1 MNPSPQHRELMP
13 PDEMAS
19 QRWLS
24 APDLMVSS
32 SVLHHE
38 VAKRMAQ
45 RMKAFRLLPQAG
57 LDWHPSLGGVL
68 AREVFREEGLS
79 VQWKIREA
87 NPHRF
92 ATLKRRSD
100 PWWRW
105 RSRLQ
110 SAPDGAEF
118 DLVWSNL
125 GLHLTHEPHRWLK
138 AWQEALKP
146 NGWVIFSCF
155 GPDTLKELSELHASQ
170 GWPKACQDWM
180 DMHDWGDALL
190 KNGWKDPVM
199 DVERLTLTYQ
209 RPDDL
214 IADMRAWG
222 RNLHPDRFASCRSSK
237 WLSGYKNALSER
249 IESAPDR
256 CFRLTFEVI
265 HGHAIRSDRVKTASG
280 VQTIELSALREQLKT
295 PRR

>member
-13 PDEMAS
+13 PDRLAS

-24 APDLMVSS
+24 APSLMVSS

-45 RMKAFRLLPQAG
+45 RMNAFRLLPQAG
-57 LDWHPSLGGVL
+57 LDWHPSVGGIL
-68 AREVFREEGLS
+68 ARDVFREAGLS
-79 VQWKIREA
+79 VKWKIHET
-87 NPHRF
+87 NPQRF
-92 ATLKRRSD
+92 AALKRQSD

-105 RSRLQ
+105 RNGLQ
-110 SAPDGAEF
+110 SAQEGAEF

-125 GLHLTHEPHRWLK
+125 GLHLTHQPHQWLK
-138 AWQEALKP
+138 TWQKVLKP
-146 NGWVIFSCF
+146 SGVVIFSCF
-155 GPDTLKELSELHASQ
+155 GPDTLKELSEFHASQ
-170 GWPKACQDWM
+170 LLPKACQDWM

-209 RPDDL
+209 KPDDL

-222 RNLHPDRFASCRSSK
+222 RNLHSDRFASCRSPN
-237 WLSGYKNALSER
+237 WLDRYKKALGQF

-265 HGHAIRSDRVKTASG
+265 YGHAIRSDRVQTTSG
-280 VQTIELSALREQLKT
+280 VQTIALSELREQLKT
-295 PRR
+295 PHR